1 MHCPTAGRAPLTL
14 SMHRDEWRAGQ
25 VQPLHLA
32 DLSGVPLGKLGV
44 TRKQFIDAETDQ
56 YPAARKWAEVIHRQ

>member
-1 MHCPTAGRAPLTL
+1 M
-14 SMHRDEWRAGQ
+14 
-25 VQPLHLA
+25 QPLHLA